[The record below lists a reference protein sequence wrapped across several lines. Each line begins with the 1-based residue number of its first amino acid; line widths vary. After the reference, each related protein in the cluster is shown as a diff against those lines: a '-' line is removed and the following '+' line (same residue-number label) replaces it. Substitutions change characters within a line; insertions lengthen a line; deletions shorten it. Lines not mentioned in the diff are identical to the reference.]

1 MLDRSASRVEARDS
15 VTANYYPAD
24 VRFLNKFNKF
34 NKFDKFLQIFSVS
47 KTDVKEERYIL
58 TLAPTRGGCS

>member
-15 VTANYYPAD
+15 MTANYYPAD
-24 VRFLNKFNKF
+24 VRFLNKF